1 MFEVHSGETRIEEFE
16 EIVLKGEGHEV
27 RILPQAGFN
36 VYYWH
41 YLDQE
46 VLMKPVDIRQVGTKY
61 GIPIL
66 FPTPN
71 RMEEGTF
78 EWKGKQYRMDKRGER
93 VKIHGIVKDEPWM
106 VTRLEAGEDEALCE
120 ACIRIAA
127 LDDLYQA
134 FPFPCTLTV
143 RYTLT
148 AAGLHMDMKV
158 RNDGIEEMPFGFA
171 VHPYFS
177 KQGDAGQVYLNVPV
191 RRVYEADE
199 ALLPSGEIVEMDS
212 SKRPDGE
219 GHTVESLYLD
229 NVFRGMTEDLES
241 TVTWKSFRLH
251 LRASDCYRNVV
262 VFTPHNR
269 PGFCIEP
276 QTCSTNSINLYARGR
291 IDESGLLIL
300 QPGAEFTSWV
310 DYRIERLDG

>member
-1 MFEVHSGETRIEEFE
+1 MFEVHNAETSVEGFE

-46 VLMKPVDIRQVGTKY
+46 ILMKPVDIKVVGTKY

-71 RMEEGTF
+71 RME
-78 EWKGKQYRMDKRGER
+78 DGENSA
-93 VKIHGIVKDEPWM
+93 V
-106 VTRLEAGEDEALCE
+106 CE
-120 ACIRIAA
+120 ACIRISA

-143 RYTLT
+143 RYILT
-148 AAGLHMDMKV
+148 ASGLHMDMKV
-158 RNDGIEEMPFGFA
+158 TNDGIEEMPFGFA

-191 RRVYEADE
+191 RRAYEMDE
-199 ALLPSGEIVEMDS
+199 AQLPTGEIVEMDS
-212 SKRPDGE
+212 SMRPDGE

-229 NVFRGMTEDLES
+229 HVFRGMTEDHES

-276 QTCSTNSINLYARGR
+276 QTCSTNSINLYSKGL

-300 QPGAEFTSWV
+300 QPGSTFASWV